1 MRLRIPATSTGS
13 ALATLLA
20 AVFLFAAATLTH
32 AGNHLSK
39 TSATSNIAST
49 PQQTSAPLIS
59 DTATPTTRATN
70 TPAVAG
76 ASTVAPVKS
85 SSQDTSRPAMPVQ
98 AQPAVQAPAPMLLVT
113 VVINGQQFTVNA
125 ANVTNACDVLT
136 EAKLERK
143 ISSVVFDNKYLD
155 TYKSLMVTEINGY
168 KGAGWTYSAAD
179 AAGNNLQVFG
189 CSLTLLKAGY
199 SVTWKPA

>member
-20 AVFLFAAATLTH
+20 VVVLFGAAAWTH

-39 TSATSNIAST
+39 TSATRNIAST
-49 PQQTSAPLIS
+49 SQQTSAPLIS
-59 DTATPTTRATN
+59 NAATPTTLVTN

-85 SSQDTSRPAMPVQ
+85 SSQDTTRSAAPVPARPA
-98 AQPAVQAPAPMLLVT
+98 AQAPAPVQLVS
-113 VVINGQQFTVNA
+113 VAINGQQLTVNA

-136 EAKLERK
+136 EAKLESK

-168 KGAGWTYSAAD
+168 KGAGWTYSATD
-179 AAGNNLQVFG
+179 AAGNNLQAFG
-189 CSLTLLKAGY
+189 CSLTPLKAGY